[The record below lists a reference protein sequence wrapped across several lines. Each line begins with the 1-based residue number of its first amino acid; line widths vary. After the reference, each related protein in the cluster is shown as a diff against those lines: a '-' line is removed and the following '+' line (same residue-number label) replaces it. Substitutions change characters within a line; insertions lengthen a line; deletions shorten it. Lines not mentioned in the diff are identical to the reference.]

1 MKQFLLNKKS
11 GHAPWTHKIST
22 GFTLVEL
29 MVSLTLFTFVVLA
42 AVTSLYSVNDASR
55 KVSAM
60 RGVLDNL
67 NFAMESMSRTIRT
80 STTIICGGEANPP
93 GVTHNCP
100 FPSGPI
106 TSRISVQSTLGV
118 QSTVEYRLNTSTHQ
132 VEKRVNEGVG
142 YTAWIAIT
150 STEITVQSLTFFV
163 KGADTTDAYQ
173 PSVIIMMRGI
183 ATAVTGESTPFAI
196 HTLISQRTNE

>member
-1 MKQFLLNKKS
+1 MKKTFLQTIKQS
-11 GHAPWTHKIST
+11 QA

-29 MVSLTLFTFVVLA
+29 MVALTLFTFVILA
-42 AVTSLYSVNDASR
+42 AVSSLYAVNDASR

-80 STTIICGGEANPP
+80 STDIVCGGETNPV

-100 FPSGPI
+100 FPTGPI
-106 TSRISVQSTLGV
+106 TDRLSVHSTLGIEA
-118 QSTVEYRLNTSTHQ
+118 QVEYRLNTTTHQ
-132 VEKRVNEGVG
+132 VEKRTDEGSG
-142 YTAWIAIT
+142 YGEWIAIT
-150 STEITVQSLTFFV
+150 STEINIQSLTFFV
-163 KGADTTDAYQ
+163 KGADVTDGDQ

-183 ATAVTGESTPFAI
+183 ATAVTGDSTPFAL
-196 HTLISQRTNE
+196 HTFISQRASE